1 MKTDE
6 IERLFPESKK
16 RTARNMKKVRYWLLY
31 YNNINIFFINLKTVQ
46 QLRLIRIL
54 SNIFEKNLKGTYKIT
69 NSNGKT
75 YPIDKTA
82 LNVKMLKFIQM
93 FLMLR

>member
-69 NSNGKT
+69 NSNAKT